1 LNLTADTFYSLN
13 SLPVHWIKVPP
24 ELTKGY
30 IIGYR
35 LYIKVISVGLEEVP
49 DAREKRIDL
58 KGQPSSYVFENLDF
72 FSKYKI
78 YLIAYT
84 ESGDSPRSNAIYAR
98 KWTVLQYQL

>member
-1 LNLTADTFYSLN
+1 MNLTADSFYSLN

-35 LYIKVISVGLEEVP
+35 LYIEPVTVGLEEVP
-49 DAREKRIDL
+49 DARATEIVL
-58 KGQPSSYVFENLDF
+58 KGQPSSYVFKDLDF
-72 FSKYKI
+72 FTKFKI

-84 ESGDSPRSNAIYAR
+84 VGGDSPRSNTIYAGM
-98 KWTVLQYQL
+98 